1 MSNDV
6 FDLGFEGMQA
16 QINQLVSALDRMDKS
31 VNEGA
36 LQAAQESAEIIA
48 REQKRLLSAANFAH
62 PKADLQGLIKVQKS
76 SSKKYYKLKIGY
88 DSEAIKQHPEL
99 LVIEFG
105 RPGKSARRMKKT
117 DSLGRKKG
125 DFPPQTP
132 HIIAGF
138 IIAKDEAAGH
148 FRDRMAEIARQKWE
162 NNGAMY

>member
-6 FDLGFEGMQA
+6 FDLGFEGMQT

-88 DSEAIKQHPEL
+88 DSKAIKQHPEL

-105 RPGKSARRMKKT
+105 RPGKSARRMKPT

-138 IIAKDEAAGH
+138 TLAKDEAAGH
-148 FRDRMAEIARQKWE
+148 FCDRMARIAQEQWN
-162 NNGAMY
+162 NNGG